1 MKMKYDTKDLIEK
14 ATNLK
19 KQKKFQEAL
28 EILEKL
34 YKENTN
40 SDEVKNLLITVLFE
54 YGGYLNDYYTQ
65 GYNEAK
71 NCFERITEINPNNYR
86 AVYNLGLAYFNS
98 GQLDEAINYL
108 QKALKIKP
116 DYKYCLYNLGLVYEE
131 MERYEEAL
139 KFYEKAL
146 EIDHDFAYALTA
158 RSEMR
163 RKLDKLKQMNAK

>member
-1 MKMKYDTKDLIEK
+1 MKYDTKDLIEK
-14 ATNLK
+14 AINFK
-19 KQKKFQEAL
+19 NQEKFQEAL

-34 YKENTN
+34 YKTN
-40 SDEVKNLLITVLFE
+40 PNSEEIKNLLINILFD

-65 GYNEAK
+65 GYKEAK

-86 AVYNLGLAYFNS
+86 AVYNLGIAYFNS

-108 QKALKIKP
+108 QKALEIKP

-131 MERYEEAL
+131 MERYEDAL
-139 KFYEKAL
+139 KFYEKAI
-146 EIDHDFAYALTA
+146 EIDPEFSYALTA

-163 RKLDKLKQMNAK
+163 RKLDTLKQMNVK